1 VLQWAPEILCTNQ
14 ETDKTVSMEK
24 FKSANSLLLFGGFF
38 LVMAVIQ
45 AYTGRAWARGLP
57 TYHRDK
63 NPKGFWWTVGMYVLF
78 GAFCIGYSLYSVG
91 KN

>member
-1 VLQWAPEILCTNQ
+1 
-14 ETDKTVSMEK
+14 MEK

-63 NPKGFWWTVGMYVLF
+63 DPKRFWRAVITNALVGVLF
-78 GAFCIGYSLYSVG
+78 IGYSFYLAGRS
-91 KN
+91 